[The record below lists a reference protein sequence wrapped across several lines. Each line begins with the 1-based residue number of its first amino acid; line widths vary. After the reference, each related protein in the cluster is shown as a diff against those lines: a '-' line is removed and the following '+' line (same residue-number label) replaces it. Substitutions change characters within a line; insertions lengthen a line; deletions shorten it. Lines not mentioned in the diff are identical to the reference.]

1 MAEELDVAIRSRYIL
16 KYWRV
21 TRLFRLFSSNIDK
34 ELVVQERYSKTMRL
48 AAFHYNMISDR

>member
-1 MAEELDVAIRSRYIL
+1 MTEELDGGIRSRYIL
-16 KYWRV
+16 KDWSV

-34 ELVVQERYSKTMRL
+34 ELVVQKRYSKTMRL